1 MCSSGHILSILLKM
15 EFQPLIQMEH
25 IHLLNRRAKIW
36 PCTRTLSAWCFFVT
50 LESHRKDGSRV
61 GKYRTKGCTQA
72 DIMSIHLEWYGIFK
86 RVSAQTQY
94 LFLQL
99 LHLKQSYSILLAFI
113 LQAIGK
119 KITLDKQYIFSMQSE
134 SPIFCFKTFSLIK
147 QNMTAPINPAL
158 QSDILY
164 ILCTDPINKINNSP
178 SKKKGVLCI

>member
-1 MCSSGHILSILLKM
+1 
-15 EFQPLIQMEH
+15 MEH

-50 LESHRKDGSRV
+50 LESHRKDGLQV

-99 LHLKQSYSILLAFI
+99 LHLKQSYSILLVFI

-119 KITLDKQYIFSMQSE
+119 KITLDKQYIFSIQSE
-134 SPIFCFKTFSLIK
+134 SPNFCFKTFFLIK
-147 QNMTAPINPAL
+147 QNMTAPINLAL

-164 ILCTDPINKINNSP
+164 ILYTDPINKINNSP